1 MLKNKYDH
9 TLCQS
14 HLHTASETSVRHIK
28 EKSDRVLFSVRD
40 DDEYET
46 MQKCWTQTF
55 KGAKGTKTLK
65 VQSHLAKLEPRDA
78 DFANFYWLWKWLLCE
93 LCFMRR
99 YTINKIPFLPNLADI
114 SLMWPHLNIHCL
126 FLGTTASEPRRI
138 PILTVQFN
146 LILKCHNWFR
156 TSIWKHQGSPASDRN
171 CLQDTLIEVKVF
183 SRISKRQM
191 FRGNMRSV
199 YIIP

>member
-1 MLKNKYDH
+1 MFFTSSTCVLKCHRTLKSVFWPIWWWWIRNNAKMLD
-9 TLCQS
+9 
-14 HLHTASETSVRHIK
+14 
-28 EKSDRVLFSVRD
+28 SDL
-40 DDEYET
+40 
-46 MQKCWTQTF
+46 

-65 VQSHLAKLEPRDA
+65 VQSHLAKLEPRMRTDA

-99 YTINKIPFLPNLADI
+99 YTINKIQFLPNLADI

-126 FLGTTASEPRRI
+126 FLGMTASEPRRI
-138 PILTVQFN
+138 SILTVQFN

-199 YIIP
+199 HIIP